1 MDDKRKAKTDNS
13 DSTAKVLVSFYLLHE
28 TFEKIDDILF
38 YIKKRLP
45 IEKRRRL
52 TKTVFYEAG
61 IQVLIED
68 YNAKGEESSLL
79 KAIQKLIQNS

>member
-1 MDDKRKAKTDNS
+1 MNDKKVEQAEDSADDKI
-13 DSTAKVLVSFYLLHE
+13 LVSFYLPPK
-28 TFEKIDDILF
+28 TFEKVDDILF

-52 TKTVFYEAG
+52 TKSIFYETG
-61 IQVLIED
+61 LNILIED

-79 KAIQKLIQNS
+79 KAILEVMQKEF

>member
-1 MDDKRKAKTDNS
+1 MNDKKIDKIDDSEGDKI
-13 DSTAKVLVSFYLLHE
+13 LVSFYLLPK

-38 YIKKRLP
+38 YVKKRLP

-52 TKTVFYEAG
+52 TKSVFYEAG
-61 IQVLIED
+61 LQVLIED

-79 KAIQKLIQNS
+79 KAIQELMQR